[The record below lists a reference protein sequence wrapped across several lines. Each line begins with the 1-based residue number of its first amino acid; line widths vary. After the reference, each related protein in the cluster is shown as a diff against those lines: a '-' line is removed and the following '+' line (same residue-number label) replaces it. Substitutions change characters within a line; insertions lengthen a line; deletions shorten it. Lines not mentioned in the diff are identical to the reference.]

1 MKVLM
6 EQTELND
13 KEFSKYFSRI
23 KEENWERS
31 LLLTLEEEFY
41 KLSKSLT
48 LRQIRSIQLVFL
60 NKINP
65 LLFCQITDNE
75 FKRIFCGIFLNTKF
89 YLNSISTIIQFIG
102 YKNDNFCFSK
112 VICIFESIQSELFQ
126 RLLLLENE
134 DLNED
139 ILSIDQF
146 TFILSS
152 YPDRIYNFVGR
163 TGGEFASL
171 TICTFENNLL
181 EALIKVLL
189 NGNFNVELFA
199 KIIFNYS
206 IEFFDRFLSKIIF
219 EEDSYHSLQRIFT
232 FDKIEKRK
240 REAILIRLI
249 QFIPDG
255 KTLEKLFGNSPLS
268 DQLLRKCLLEKSIF
282 INSNSSIRNS
292 IKSAEFFSLLGQNY
306 LIKAFNQLI
315 NQFCAQSQIL
325 SIISLQNQFNLSL
338 AVIDFARQI
347 NKEMRLSIRDDLTNS
362 LINVFPRLLEQSEIS
377 RRQIGMFTA
386 ETIFNLFEHP
396 SPLKFDYIRTDPI
409 LCDFTNALKG
419 KENEKMEEGDK
430 KSEEKPQFSSFQQ
443 KKHVI
448 DPRVSILDSDDD
460 EEEEN
465 ILNSMRNIKIN
476 EERQSSS
483 FPYIQDCLVTL
494 KDEKTE
500 FKHWEEA
507 LLSIGPLIKK
517 KSIGLNILGIE
528 ILETLIFLEE
538 RFKIDNFR
546 NIKIKIISFLLADNP
561 QLISH
566 FNRLF
571 CSKRCSQSHKF
582 LIISSIVNA
591 AKLLYYGDENGENI
605 KKENEKELKEKKEN
619 KQIGKIIWRSTN
631 LKQKQQTIKT
641 SKFAPVASQ
650 FIFSLLDLCQKYSF
664 DEKDFNILANLIGAL
679 GEVINI
685 SKFSPSI
692 VRIASSTFLFLQQF
706 RYSSQLQ
713 NVNFLILNNLIFC
726 YLSLF
731 ELLEISLL
739 KEQFSNEL
747 IDIFEWIGIFKEKE
761 EIKEQLEIN
770 ESLNELINLF
780 LFKLNEILF

>member
-6 EQTELND
+6 EQSELND
-13 KEFSKYFSRI
+13 KEFLKYFSRI

-31 LLLTLEEEFY
+31 LLLNLEEEFY

-75 FKRIFCGIFLNTKF
+75 FKSIFSGIFLNTKF

-112 VICIFESIQSELFQ
+112 VICIFESIQLELFQ

-146 TFILSS
+146 AFILSS

-163 TGGEFASL
+163 NGGEFASL

-189 NGNFNVELFA
+189 NGNFN
-199 KIIFNYS
+199 
-206 IEFFDRFLSKIIF
+206 FFDRFLSKIIF

-255 KTLEKLFGNSPLS
+255 KSLEKIFGNSPLS
-268 DQLLRKCLLEKSIF
+268 DQLLHKCLLEKSIF

-362 LINVFPRLLEQSEIS
+362 LINVFSRLLEQSEIS

-396 SPLKFDYIRTDPI
+396 SPLKFDYIQTDPV
-409 LCDFTNALKG
+409 LCDFINALKG
-419 KENEKMEEGDK
+419 REIEKMEEGDK
-430 KSEEKPQFSSFQQ
+430 ELEKPQFSSFLQ

-546 NIKIKIISFLLADNP
+546 NIKIEIISFLLADNP

-571 CSKRCSQSHKF
+571 CSKRCSQSQKF

-605 KKENEKELKEKKEN
+605 KKENEKEEKEEEN

-631 LKQKQQTIKT
+631 LKQNSKQIIKT

-650 FIFSLLDLCQKYSF
+650 FIFSLLDLCQKYSLN
-664 DEKDFNILANLIGAL
+664 EKDFNILANLIGAL

-685 SKFSPSI
+685 CKFSPSI

-761 EIKEQLEIN
+761 EIKEQLKIN